1 MKNSELQNGKV
12 NPQIHM
18 ELQEAPNNQN
28 SLQNSTSQFKI
39 QSYSNQNSVIL
50 E

>member
-12 NPQIHM
+12 NPQINM
-18 ELQEAPNNQN
+18 ELQEAPNN
-28 SLQNSTSQFKI
+28 QNSTSQFKI